1 MKTTHSTEEIRH
13 FLQTSKGADPS
24 SIKSLQEGHSNQ
36 ALYFENHTGDKLVL
50 RIALGEDD
58 FLHDKYAHE
67 KLHGRLPVPK
77 VWEIGMFGGD
87 SFYCISEYIDGVPS
101 DTIKQA
107 EIDTMQP
114 KILNAYAAIFTIDI
128 SGSSGYGP
136 IDLKTDNGEFGSWHE
151 KLACEL
157 KRFDAESVRSHATNI
172 GLDLTLADKFIAQ
185 ATANLPFA
193 SERRRLVHGDLG
205 FDNML
210 ICNGEVAAF
219 IDWAKISYGDWMEDF
234 ANFDFWWPGRHGDK
248 QAFAKQ
254 YGLDAEH
261 LEEREAL
268 YWAITALET
277 IRFADTFKKQ
287 EISQWLHDYVA
298 SKLSHRTRSAERKEL
313 AVARSLVETA

>member
-36 ALYFENHTGDKLVL
+36 ALYFENRTGDKLVL

-58 FLHDKYAHE
+58 FLHDKYVHE
-67 KLHGRLPVPK
+67 KLHDRLPVPK
-77 VWEIGMFGGD
+77 VLEIGMFGGD

-157 KRFDAESVRSHATNI
+157 KR
-172 GLDLTLADKFIAQ
+172 
-185 ATANLPFA
+185 
-193 SERRRLVHGDLG
+193 
-205 FDNML
+205 
-210 ICNGEVAAF
+210 
-219 IDWAKISYGDWMEDF
+219 
-234 ANFDFWWPGRHGDK
+234 
-248 QAFAKQ
+248 
-254 YGLDAEH
+254 LDAEH

-277 IRFADTFKKQ
+277 IRFADTFEKQ

-298 SKLSHRTRSAERKEL
+298 SKLSNRTRSAERKEL
-313 AVARSLVETA
+313 AVAHSLVETA